1 MASEYHQILTERR
14 RGLESAID
22 ELRTSAGGKGT
33 SFLLGAELLLRAK
46 ELETQLVHLD
56 EAIRQHHVLRNIQSM
71 IREFLLEFGERKG
84 TNSITFADFTL
95 RVDLV
100 VDPLRREMWLALLN
114 DQRFAR
120 VVIEFIEKLYSIRP
134 GSYTRKGNAIE
145 FRPFLRRALTKGLV
159 DALVPIPSKVVTIA
173 TYKEI

>member
-1 MASEYHQILTERR
+1 MASEYHHILTERR
-14 RGLESAID
+14 RDLESAIV

-46 ELETQLVHLD
+46 E
-56 EAIRQHHVLRNIQSM
+56 AIRHHHVLRNIQSM
-71 IREFLLEFGERKG
+71 IPSVLHEFGELKG

-95 RVDLV
+95 RVDSV

-120 VVIEFIEKLYSIRP
+120 VVIEFIEKLYLIRP
-134 GSYTRKGNAIE
+134 GIYTRKGNAIE